1 MSRWLIAN
9 DIMKGVDQDPSTSQN
24 EVKTV
29 EQKENSTSAH
39 PTEGKGVQLNHQ
51 GFEGDGKNPVSEVS
65 DKTNFKPLEN
75 GQGHTKNAIV

>member
-1 MSRWLIAN
+1 
-9 DIMKGVDQDPSTSQN
+9 MKGVDQDPSTSQK

-29 EQKENSTSAH
+29 EEKENSTSGH

-75 GQGHTKNAIV
+75 GQQQTKDAIV